1 MDLTIQTLPIQAQRK
16 ATIPK
21 KMEILELNAL
31 CSSIMVGRG
40 VRWVVEGGKIQH
52 GKGSLGRMRILVGLV
67 GGD

>member
-21 KMEILELNAL
+21 RTETPELNAL
-31 CSSIMVGRG
+31 FSNIMVGRG
-40 VRWVVEGGKIQH
+40 VRWVVEGEKIQH
-52 GKGSLGRMRILVGLV
+52 GKGSLGRMRIPVGLV